1 MFEQNGQPRR
11 PVGGQPE
18 LAVRVH
24 RLRSEQHDAV
34 GNLPRGNPADGA
46 AEALRF
52 SDAAQR
58 PVPAAWKLVP
68 RNKAYVETCT
78 FYSQREAF
86 AHAEDFD
93 CELVP
98 LFEHPGP
105 APHRVRAVLLACAD
119 VLGPTTEPES
129 AELRIKRE
137 AAYQAAIALLQEV
150 NHG

>member
-24 RLRSEQHDAV
+24 RPQAEQHNAV
-34 GNLPRGNPADGA
+34 ANVPRGNPADGA
-46 AEALRF
+46 AVTTRA
-52 SDAAQR
+52 SGGAQR

-93 CELVP
+93 CDLVP

-105 APHRVRAVLLACAD
+105 ALHRVQAVLLACAD
-119 VLGPTTEPES
+119 VLGPTSEPES

-137 AAYQAAIALLQEV
+137 AAYHAAIALLQEV